1 MAKSVECIKPYKGL
15 ISNFS
20 YLSVLEVLKVVFP
33 LLTVPYLF
41 RVLGVDIYGLVVFAQ
56 SIIAYLSILISFGLE
71 IKATKDIAVYRE
83 DKKKLSEIVL
93 TITYLKFLL
102 FLSVALIFVIIV
114 FTSSFFAS
122 HKLLY
127 ILSLS
132 IVFNDIMLPYWYFQG
147 IEQMKYITLI
157 RFTVVSVFTALT
169 FIVIRSPEDYIYVNL
184 LQGLGGVVGGGMIYY
199 LIFIKHS
206 LSFYIPPL
214 DTAKLYF
221 KESLPFFFSRL
232 ASLINQTLA
241 KVASGFF
248 LGMEQVAVYDLAYKI
263 CGAACIPLQTI
274 NTALF
279 PYNAKKQNTSFVKK
293 MLYVSIALGVVL
305 MSITVLFADFF
316 VKILSGKEIIEAV
329 YVTYILSGY
338 VLMCSMSLYLGS
350 PVLVA
355 FGYFKPFNTSVIY
368 STLLLIAAYLILY
381 LGNIFNLYMFSA
393 CLVIIESY
401 IVIYRLWYCIKYR
414 IIVFK

>member
-1 MAKSVECIKPYKGL
+1 MAKSVEWIKPYKGL

-147 IEQMKYITLI
+147 MKYITLI

-184 LQGLGGVVGGGMIYY
+184 LQGVGGVVGGGMIYY

-221 KESLPFFFSRL
+221 KESLPFFSSRL
-232 ASLINQTLA
+232 ASLMNQTLA

-305 MSITVLFADFF
+305 MLITVLFADFF

-401 IVIYRLWYCIKYR
+401 IVIYRLWYCVKYR

>member
-1 MAKSVECIKPYKGL
+1 MAKSVEWIKPYKGL

-184 LQGLGGVVGGGMIYY
+184 LQGVGGVVGGGESW
-199 LIFIKHS
+199 LCD
-206 LSFYIPPL
+206 P
-214 DTAKLYF
+214 DTN
-221 KESLPFFFSRL
+221 L
-232 ASLINQTLA
+232 ADTPRW
-241 KVASGFF
+241 SG
-248 LGMEQVAVYDLAYKI
+248 
-263 CGAACIPLQTI
+263 LQ
-274 NTALF
+274 
-279 PYNAKKQNTSFVKK
+279 
-293 MLYVSIALGVVL
+293 
-305 MSITVLFADFF
+305 
-316 VKILSGKEIIEAV
+316 
-329 YVTYILSGY
+329 
-338 VLMCSMSLYLGS
+338 
-350 PVLVA
+350 
-355 FGYFKPFNTSVIY
+355 
-368 STLLLIAAYLILY
+368 
-381 LGNIFNLYMFSA
+381 
-393 CLVIIESY
+393 
-401 IVIYRLWYCIKYR
+401 R
-414 IIVFK
+414 

>member
-1 MAKSVECIKPYKGL
+1 MAKSVEWIKPYKGL

-184 LQGLGGVVGGGMIYY
+184 LQGVGGVVGGGMIYY

-221 KESLPFFFSRL
+221 KESLPFFSSRL
-232 ASLINQTLA
+232 ASLMNQTLA

-248 LGMEQVAVYDLAYKI
+248 FRY
-263 CGAACIPLQTI
+263 GAGC
-274 NTALF
+274 
-279 PYNAKKQNTSFVKK
+279 
-293 MLYVSIALGVVL
+293 
-305 MSITVLFADFF
+305 
-316 VKILSGKEIIEAV
+316 
-329 YVTYILSGY
+329 
-338 VLMCSMSLYLGS
+338 
-350 PVLVA
+350 
-355 FGYFKPFNTSVIY
+355 
-368 STLLLIAAYLILY
+368 
-381 LGNIFNLYMFSA
+381 
-393 CLVIIESY
+393 
-401 IVIYRLWYCIKYR
+401 RL
-414 IIVFK
+414 